1 MGGCHPPRLTEMPIR
16 FDYPIFLA
24 LLPLVAAA
32 LILTRQRV
40 LSLWG
45 WRRDLSG
52 ALRLLAASGFALALA
67 QPSLHVPDD
76 AASVVIAV
84 DESASM
90 SPAALRAAQAW
101 IDQSLHTRRGADRIG
116 LVAFG
121 GDVRVVQPLTADD
134 TPPRLPDPA
143 SLQPGATDLAEALR
157 VSAGLVRGASNAR
170 LVLLSDGVA
179 TSGDLDA
186 ALRQAGDIP
195 VDVVPLARP
204 PAGPE
209 VQVESVAGP
218 PYVRAGETFDG
229 TVLIDATEP
238 GPAHLQVSI
247 DGAIATE
254 QDVQLIAGQNRI
266 GISPTVTAEG
276 FHPIGVRVIADRD
289 TDARNNVG
297 FSYVV
302 VKPKPRVLIV
312 EEREKE
318 GASIQET
325 LKRTQMNVDVRPPE
339 ALGTLPRLN
348 DYAAIVLNSVAA
360 TSFTLDQQ
368 KTLQTYVNTNGHGL
382 VTLGG
387 LTSYALGGYADTLLE
402 DILPVLAKPP
412 EKREG
417 AQIALLLVID
427 RSASMAIETPGEGV
441 SKMSMAKEAAI
452 LAASALNPKDTIG
465 VLAFDKKSD
474 WIVRPGVIEQ
484 IGLPS
489 IEDRISSLQ
498 AEGGTDI
505 YQALREGEDVMRA
518 VPADLKHMVLVSDG
532 RGTEVKYD
540 DLMARMRQDKI
551 GLSAVAIG
559 DDADTD
565 LMPKLA
571 RLAQGRYYFTEK
583 IRELPRI
590 ITQEAA
596 LAKRAALVEGH
607 IQPQFVTSS
616 PILRGIAPNQIPAL
630 TGHIATTARD
640 SAEVILTSDEGAPLL
655 AQWHYGLGRAVAW
668 TSDLG
673 TRWTSAW
680 LNWDQ
685 NTRFWEQLLRWVMG
699 PPVNRDFRIDITRTG
714 NVAHVRAEDIQDG
727 RFGDL
732 QPLSM
737 TVTPPGGGAVPAPAS
752 LRQVAPGQYEAS
764 VVADAP
770 GAYQVTI
777 TEPSAPRNPGRAE
790 TNGFVVPP
798 VAETVAFVP
807 NEAGLRRIASETGGL
822 LLDGQPG
829 DLYQGQRNAGAAR
842 WDPIW
847 QVFLVLALCAFVFDV
862 AVRRLRPT
870 TLRALLGRAPSKG

>member
-1 MGGCHPPRLTEMPIR
+1 MPIR
-16 FDYPIFLA
+16 VDYPVFL
-24 LLPLVAAA
+24 LILPLVVVG
-32 LILTRQRV
+32 LVLTRQRV

-52 ALRLLAASGFALALA
+52 GLRLVAATGFAVALA
-67 QPSLHVPDD
+67 QPSLRVADD

-90 SPAALRAAQAW
+90 APAALRAAQTW
-101 IDQSLHTRRGADRIG
+101 IDQSLRTRRSADRVG
-116 LVAFG
+116 VVAFA
-121 GDVRVVQPLTADD
+121 GDARVIQPLSTSDI
-134 TPPRLPDPA
+134 PPRLPDPA
-143 SLQPGATDLAEALR
+143 SLKPGTTDLAQALR
-157 VSAGLVRGASNAR
+157 VSAGLVRGASNPR
-170 LVLLSDGVA
+170 IVLLSDGVA
-179 TSGDLDA
+179 TGGDLGL
-186 ALRQAGDIP
+186 ALRQAGDVP
-195 VDVVPLARP
+195 VDVVSIARP
-204 PAGPE
+204 PDTPE
-209 VQVESVAGP
+209 VQIESVQGP
-218 PYVRAGETFDG
+218 QYVRAGETFDG
-229 TVLIDATEP
+229 TVLIDSTDV
-238 GPAHLQVSI
+238 GTAHLQVSI
-247 DGAIATE
+247 DGQVASE
-254 QDVQLIAGQNRI
+254 QDVQLSQGQNRVT
-266 GISPTVTAEG
+266 ISPTVMGEG
-276 FHPIGVRVIADRD
+276 FHPIGVRVMPTRD

-302 VKPKPRVLIV
+302 VKPKPRVLII
-312 EEREKE
+312 EERERE
-318 GASIQET
+318 GASIQDT
-325 LKRTQMNVDVRPPE
+325 LKKTQMSVDVRPPE

-368 KTLQTYVNTNGHGL
+368 KTLQTYVNSNGHGL

-402 DILPVLAKPP
+402 DTLPVLAKPP

-417 AQIALLLVID
+417 AQIALLLIID

-452 LAASALNPKDTIG
+452 LAVGTLNPKDTIG
-465 VLAFDKKSD
+465 VLVFDKKSD

-484 IGLPS
+484 IGLQN
-489 IEDRISSLQ
+489 IEDRISALQ

-518 VPADLKHMVLVSDG
+518 IPADLKHMVLISDG

-559 DDADTD
+559 DDADVD

-616 PILRGIAPNQIPAL
+616 PILRGIAPNQLPPL
-630 TGHIATTARD
+630 TGHIATTAKD
-640 SAEVILTSDEGAPLL
+640 TAEVILGTDEGAPLL

-673 TRWTSAW
+673 SRWTTPW
-680 LNWDQ
+680 LAWDQ
-685 NTRFWEQLLRWVMG
+685 NTRFWEQMLRWVMG
-699 PPVNRDFRIDITRTG
+699 PPINRDFRVDVTRTG
-714 NVAHVRAEDIQDG
+714 STAHVTVEDIQDG
-727 RFGDL
+727 RFSDL
-732 QPLSM
+732 QPLTL
-737 TVTPPGGGAVPAPAS
+737 TVVAPGGGSSKVD
-752 LRQVAPGQYEAS
+752 LRQVAAGQYEAN
-764 VVADAP
+764 VVTNTP
-770 GAYQVTI
+770 GAYALTV
-777 TEPSAPRNPGRAE
+777 TEPSAPRVQARSE
-790 TNGFVVPP
+790 SNGFVVPP
-798 VAETVAFVP
+798 VAETTSFAANDQV
-807 NEAGLRRIASETGGL
+807 LRRIASETGGL
-822 LLDGQPG
+822 FLAQRLV
-829 DLYQGQRNAGAAR
+829 DLYQGTRNADTSR
-842 WDPIW
+842 WDPIAS
-847 QVFLVLALCAFVFDV
+847 VFLVLALLAFVLDV
-862 AVRRLRPT
+862 AVRRLRPS
-870 TLRALLGRAPSKG
+870 TLRALFGRASISKG

>member
-1 MGGCHPPRLTEMPIR
+1 MPIQL
-16 FDYPIFLA
+16 DYPVFL
-24 LLPLVAAA
+24 LIVPLVAIGV
-32 LILTRQRV
+32 ILTRQRV

-52 ALRLLAASGFALALA
+52 GLRLVAATGFAVALS
-67 QPSLHVPDD
+67 QPSLRVADD

-90 SPAALRAAQAW
+90 APSALRAAQAW
-101 IDQSLHTRRGADRIG
+101 IDQSLRTRRSADRVG
-116 LVAFG
+116 LVAFA
-121 GDVRVVQPLTADD
+121 GDVRVIQPLSTSDI
-134 TPPRLPDPA
+134 PLRLPDPA
-143 SLQPGATDLAEALR
+143 SLKPGTTDLAEALR
-157 VSAGLVRGASNAR
+157 VSSGLVRGASNPR
-170 LVLLSDGVA
+170 IVLLSDGVA
-179 TSGDLDA
+179 TGGDLGL
-186 ALRQAGDIP
+186 ALSQAGDVP
-195 VDVVPLARP
+195 VDVVSIARP
-204 PAGPE
+204 PDAPE
-209 VQVESVAGP
+209 VQIESVQGP
-218 PYVRAGETFDG
+218 QYVRSGETFDG
-229 TVLIDATEP
+229 TVLIDSTEV

-247 DGAIATE
+247 DGQVASE
-254 QDVQLIAGQNRI
+254 QDVQLSQGQNRVT
-266 GISPTVTAEG
+266 ISPTLMGEG
-276 FHPIGVRVIADRD
+276 FHPIGVRVIPTRD
-289 TDARNNVG
+289 TDAPNNVG

-302 VKPKPRVLIV
+302 VKPKPRVLII
-312 EEREKE
+312 EERERE
-318 GASIQET
+318 GASIQDT
-325 LKRTQMNVDVRPPE
+325 LKKTQMSVDVRPPE

-368 KTLQTYVNTNGHGL
+368 KTLQTYVNSNGHGL

-402 DILPVLAKPP
+402 DTLPVLAKPP

-417 AQIALLLVID
+417 AQIALLLIID

-452 LAASALNPKDTIG
+452 LAVGTLNPKDTIG
-465 VLAFDKKSD
+465 VLVFDKKSD

-484 IGLPS
+484 IGLQN

-518 VPADLKHMVLVSDG
+518 IPADLKHMVLISDG

-559 DDADTD
+559 DDADVD

-616 PILRGIAPNQIPAL
+616 PILRGIAPNQLPPL
-630 TGHIATTARD
+630 TGHIATTAKD
-640 SAEVILTSDEGAPLL
+640 TAEVILGTDEGAPLL

-673 TRWTSAW
+673 SRWTSSW
-680 LNWDQ
+680 LAWDQ
-685 NTRFWEQLLRWVMG
+685 NTRFWEQMLRWVMG
-699 PPVNRDFRIDITRTG
+699 PPINRDFRIDVTRTG
-714 NVAHVRAEDIQDG
+714 NTAHVTVEDIQDG
-727 RFGDL
+727 RFSDL
-732 QPLSM
+732 QPLTL
-737 TVTPPGGGAVPAPAS
+737 TVVAPGGGSAQVD
-752 LRQVAPGQYEAS
+752 LRQVAAGQYEAN
-764 VVADAP
+764 VVADTP
-770 GAYQVTI
+770 GAYAVTV
-777 TEPSAPRNPGRAE
+777 TEPSVPRVQSRSE
-790 TNGFVVPP
+790 SNGFVVPP
-798 VAETVAFVP
+798 VAEITSFVANDQV
-807 NEAGLRRIASETGGL
+807 LRRIASETGGQ
-822 LLDGQPG
+822 LLDQRLV
-829 DLYQGQRNAGAAR
+829 DLYQGTRNANTSR

-847 QVFLVLALCAFVFDV
+847 SMFLVLALLAFVLDV
-862 AVRRLRPT
+862 GVRRLRPS
-870 TLRALLGRAPSKG
+870 TLRALFGRASSSKG